1 METNDSTL
9 LRQRGTCEGNEY
21 LLTNDLIYAQE
32 EQSAIYIFKRNGSL
46 IRKIDHRGG
55 GPGAVS
61 YTHLKTI
68 PYNEDRVY
76 AMLSDLSNLERVKDR
91 IPQDKIKDFEFD
103 SDSCSFAVD
112 PVGKITFQIVE
123 REPNKTIKFTTTNAP
138 VPLFLWIQLK
148 QVEEADTRVKMT
160 IRADLNPF
168 IKPMVSKPLQDALD
182 KISTVIASLPY

>member
-1 METNDSTL
+1 
-9 LRQRGTCEGNEY
+9 
-21 LLTNDLIYAQE
+21 
-32 EQSAIYIFKRNGSL
+32 
-46 IRKIDHRGG
+46 
-55 GPGAVS
+55 
-61 YTHLKTI
+61 
-68 PYNEDRVY
+68 
-76 AMLSDLSNLERVKDR
+76 MLSDLSNLERVKDR

-112 PVGKITFQIVE
+112 PVGKIRFEIVE
-123 REPNKTIKFTTTNAP
+123 REPNKTIKFTTTNSP

-148 QVEEADTRVKMT
+148 QVEEADTRLKMT